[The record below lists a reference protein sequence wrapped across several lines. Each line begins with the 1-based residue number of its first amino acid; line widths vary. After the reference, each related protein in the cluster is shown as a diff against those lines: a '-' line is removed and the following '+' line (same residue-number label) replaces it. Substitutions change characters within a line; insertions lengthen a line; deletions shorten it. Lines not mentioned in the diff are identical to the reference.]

1 MTNNMWDNYLKFM
14 NPETKN
20 AAEINAWIQNT
31 MDYMDDFVTFSK
43 KVCEMKATPDDVMAL
58 WENASKKIQGSVSE
72 CMKMFG
78 VADSSELEQAIKKYE
93 AEIKAAGK
101 TIDDQKK
108 KIKDQDKEISA
119 QKKEIEKL
127 NQSLSDQ
134 KKEADKLT
142 QSLSEQKKEADR
154 LNQIISDNKK
164 EITKLQQ
171 TISSLETTAVKAA
184 SPNTNQ

>member
-1 MTNNMWDNYLKFM
+1 MNKNIWDNYFQFM
-14 NPETKN
+14 NPETKST
-20 AAEINAWIQNT
+20 AEINSWLQSS
-31 MDYMDDFVTFSK
+31 MDYMDDFMTFSK
-43 KVCEMKATPDDVMAL
+43 KVCEMKATPDDIMLL

-78 VADSSELEQAIKKYE
+78 VADNSETEEAIKKYE
-93 AEIKAAGK
+93 TAGK

-108 KIKDQDKEISA
+108 KIKDQEKEISA

-127 NQSLSDQ
+127 NQSLS
-134 KKEADKLT
+134 
-142 QSLSEQKKEADR
+142 EQKKEVNKLVQSLADQKKDADK
-154 LNQIISDNKK
+154 LSQSLADHKK

-184 SPNTNQ
+184 TPNTNQ